1 MHSTESGLCQ
11 ITNASMK
18 KKMEFINGTYLF
30 ILILNLFYDL
40 GNNVTISIDKEEF

>member
-1 MHSTESGLCQ
+1 MAL
-11 ITNASMK
+11 I
-18 KKMEFINGTYLF
+18 YLF